1 MAPVTSTILPA
12 LAQLASV
19 IGTDPTAAPAQIV
32 LRACAAATAPP
43 APADMPA
50 SLSPPQRELLASLN
64 TEFTDEYSGRAAVLL
79 TRLDATIASFC
90 WSGRGLERTD
100 EIRAAVA
107 APRAALHARIAHAPS
122 EAFVVRPG
130 MAAAALAVRRPT
142 GGSAL
147 MATVIGAAVPDRGGR
162 PRDAPCVPVHCGS
175 ASWVGLTCGGGDASG
190 SGGGT
195 AMPEFK
201 PRTDGTEGA
210 AAAAPGGHSGGRR
223 GGRVQGGWQRR

>member
-1 MAPVTSTILPA
+1 
-12 LAQLASV
+12 
-19 IGTDPTAAPAQIV
+19 
-32 LRACAAATAPP
+32 
-43 APADMPA
+43 MPA
-50 SLSPPQRELLASLN
+50 SLTPPQRELLASLN

-79 TRLDATIASFC
+79 TRLDATVASFC
-90 WSGRGLERTD
+90 WSGRGLERAD

-107 APRAALHARIAHAPS
+107 APRAALHARIAHVPS

-130 MAAAALAVRRPT
+130 MAAAALAARRPT

-147 MATVIGAAVPDRGGR
+147 MATVIGTAVPDRGGR
-162 PRDAPCVPVHCGS
+162 PRDAPCVPVPCVC
-175 ASWVGLTCGGGDASG
+175 ASLVGLTGGG

-201 PRTDGTEGA
+201 PRTDGTDGAA